1 MPETDGVIIGGFPL
15 MSWLESLPSVKQ
27 SIVVAVCLI
36 SMGTGAAVGYQT
48 RIVDRFN
55 AVESRAEEA
64 VQLAGA
70 AADRAESLE
79 LATLDDKNVRWGLTP
94 REYRRYC
101 QLWDGIVGSLCPAR
115 NTP

>member
-1 MPETDGVIIGGFPL
+1 

-70 AADRAESLE
+70 AADR
-79 LATLDDKNVRWGLTP
+79 TP
-94 REYRRYC
+94 AGQ
-101 QLWDGIVGSLCPAR
+101 QLGWIDS
-115 NTP
+115 